1 MNPLIILQGIP
12 LWGKSFFIPLI
23 MTYPECGL
31 NLLDPEGGEPLF
43 FVDFKKKLN
52 FLKLNQLTGTKT
64 IQGGS
69 LTCMLFFFLFFLTG
83 EGKNFI
89 KGLEQK
95 KTLCIFSF
103 FFFLYFLFSF

>member
-12 LWGKSFFIPLI
+12 LRGKSFFIPLI
-23 MTYPECGL
+23 MTYPERGL
-31 NLLDPEGGEPLF
+31 NLLDPEGGEPPPF

-69 LTCMLFFFLFFLTG
+69 LTCMLFS
-83 EGKNFI
+83 
-89 KGLEQK
+89 
-95 KTLCIFSF
+95 SF
-103 FFFLYFLFSF
+103 FNRGEEKTS